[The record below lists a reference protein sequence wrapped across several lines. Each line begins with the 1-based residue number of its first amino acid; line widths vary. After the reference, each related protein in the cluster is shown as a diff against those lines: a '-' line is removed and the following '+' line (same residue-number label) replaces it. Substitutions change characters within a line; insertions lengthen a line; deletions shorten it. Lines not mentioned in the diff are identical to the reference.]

1 MTKKTNGDIF
11 EDWLSAPAP
20 APRRKVDRDAINA
33 AKAKEGQAQPS
44 EPLPDDARAYL
55 ENSNAQRHKK
65 WADTGS
71 RADPLKPRKGERKS
85 HVRKAQPDS
94 APLEVRRPLPFAF
107 VAQCAALLSVVC
119 VAVAALLSGI
129 SWLQSDGAP
138 ELSALLNPT
147 PCPTRTPTL
156 TPIPTATATPTL
168 LPTLTASSTATLWPT
183 STPTLTATPT
193 ATEAQAVIVPIRAPR
208 AGGTSAG
215 GNGPDPLVVVSGI
228 ALAAVGVFVVW
239 SLRAGQ
245 DEVIE
250 AEPLVEPV
258 VFTEA
263 ETTGELL
270 KLWRAWLYHFV
281 RAWFSLDCRGR
292 DAFTRMT
299 QLEGGH
305 KLPRKAWE
313 TTMMYLQRAGVVEVE
328 SAGARMLCTMTEA
341 REILAGFVP
350 APFPEVAPPGKLF
363 RAQKAE
369 PVRDTP
375 CAMFTMGVDG
385 RLEFKGR
392 ADLREGE
399 NELR

>member
-156 TPIPTATATPTL
+156 TPIPTATFTHTL
-168 LPTLTASSTATLWPT
+168 LPTLTATNTATPWPT
-183 STPTLTATPT
+183 STLTLTATPT
-193 ATEAQAVIVPIRAPR
+193 ATETRAAIVAIRAPR
-208 AGGTSAG
+208 PGSTSAG
-215 GNGPDPLVVVSGI
+215 GNGPSPLIVVLG
-228 ALAAVGVFVVW
+228 AVFFVGCVFVAWV
-239 SLRAGQ
+239 LR
-245 DEVIE
+245 EERSE
-250 AEPLVEPV
+250 AVESEPLVEPV

-341 REILAGFVP
+341 REILTGYVP
-350 APFPEVAPPGKLF
+350 MPFPEVAPPGKLYEA
-363 RAQKAE
+363 RRVE
-369 PVRDTP
+369 PTP
-375 CAMFTMGVDG
+375 ARQSAMFMVGVDG
-385 RLEFKGR
+385 QPVFERGINSR
-392 ADLREGE
+392 E
-399 NELR
+399 NE